1 MRRRTT
7 KKQLHPKSLDACVK
21 AVAYPLGGVDCYL
34 WFDEDGELHGTGPK
48 EARRN
53 LESFLLRYTPLMK
66 SKKVIDCIA
75 EHKPMKSRDLW
86 IQRFAVLALMLEVEA
101 RGDRPEDAVLAKKMV
116 ERFMVKIRELP
127 NFGEAE
133 ILH

>member
-7 KKQLHPKSLDACVK
+7 KKQLHPKSLDACVR
-21 AVAYPLGGVDCYL
+21 AVVYPLGGVDCYL

-66 SKKVIDCIA
+66 SKKVIDCVS
-75 EHKPMKSRDLW
+75 EHEPIEITETFGYKDCGPRPD
-86 IQRFAVLALMLEVEA
+86 A
-101 RGDRPEDAVLAKKMV
+101 RRQSAG
-116 ERFMVKIRELP
+116 
-127 NFGEAE
+127 
-133 ILH
+133 